1 MYERLRKKCL
11 GCSPRTQKLMVWG
24 LLCSILWVHVSCQVW
39 DVFGEKRVGLFAL
52 KPIRKDAELTV
63 DYSTAHVGEKG
74 VENHC
79 ESRGGK
85 ANREVPFRE
94 LVDEVG
100 GDQGCV

>member
-1 MYERLRKKCL
+1 M
-11 GCSPRTQKLMVWG
+11 
-24 LLCSILWVHVSCQVW
+24 
-39 DVFGEKRVGLFAL
+39 